1 MVVVL
6 PAPFGPRN
14 PVTVPGR
21 QVKLT
26 SLIPAAPKRLVS
38 SLISIMLTT
47 MPAGTAAPLRPTG

>member
-14 PVTVPGR
+14 PVTLPGR

-26 SLIPAAPKRLVS
+26 SLMPAAPKRLVS

-47 MPAGTAAPLRPTG
+47 MPAGSAAPLRPIG